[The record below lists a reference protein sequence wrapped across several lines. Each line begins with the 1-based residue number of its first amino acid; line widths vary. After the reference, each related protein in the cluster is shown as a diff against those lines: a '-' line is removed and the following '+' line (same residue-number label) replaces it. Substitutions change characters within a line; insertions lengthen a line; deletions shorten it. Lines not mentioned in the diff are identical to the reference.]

1 MSEKIKLQS
10 MAFGALRILWKLV
23 LVFLELIISVACDS
37 SSKPFYTA
45 TQAQELYDEGL
56 ISIAEHNKSL
66 HPKNSG

>member
-23 LVFLELIISVACDS
+23 LVIISVACDS
-37 SSKPFYTA
+37 SSKPRYTA